1 LSESPEKKV
10 LKQTLVR
17 LKSKT
22 ITSLESY
29 GESTKNT
36 FQLINSLL
44 ASFEKSTSQLEGEQR
59 EAMQT
64 IVFMFEDVRNDV
76 TQLVR
81 RSLDVIDDWRTYT
94 DVLESYSTEL
104 DNTLENIFEKAI
116 KDSEEQIQ
124 KQKQLTDRKP
134 DYAS

>member
-1 LSESPEKKV
+1 MSESPEKKV
-10 LKQTLVR
+10 LKQTLAK

-29 GESTKNT
+29 GESTRNT
-36 FQLINSLL
+36 FQLINSLV
-44 ASFEKSTSQLEGEQR
+44 ASFEKCTSQLEGGQKD
-59 EAMQT
+59 AMQT

-116 KDSEEQIQ
+116 RDSEEQIQ
-124 KQKQLTDRKP
+124 KQKQLTDRRP

>member
-44 ASFEKSTSQLEGEQR
+44 ASFEKSSSQLEGEQR

-116 KDSEEQIQ
+116 RDSEEQIQ
-124 KQKQLTDRKP
+124 KQRQLTDRKP

>member
-94 DVLESYSTEL
+94 DVLESYSAEL

>member
-1 LSESPEKKV
+1 MSESPEKKV

-104 DNTLENIFEKAI
+104 DNTFENIFEKAI
-116 KDSEEQIQ
+116 RDSEEQIQ
-124 KQKQLTDRKP
+124 KQRQLTDRKP

>member
-1 LSESPEKKV
+1 MSESPEKKV

-116 KDSEEQIQ
+116 RDSEEQIQ

>member
-1 LSESPEKKV
+1 MSESPEKKV

-81 RSLDVIDDWRTYT
+81 RSLNVIDDWRTYT

-104 DNTLENIFEKAI
+104 DNTFENIFEKAI
-116 KDSEEQIQ
+116 RDSEEQIQ
-124 KQKQLTDRKP
+124 KQRQLTDRKP

>member
-1 LSESPEKKV
+1 MSESPEKKV

>member
-1 LSESPEKKV
+1 MSESPEKKV

-44 ASFEKSTSQLEGEQR
+44 ASFEKSSSQLEGEQR

-116 KDSEEQIQ
+116 RDSEEQIQ
-124 KQKQLTDRKP
+124 KQRQLTDRKP